1 MYLDFF
7 GKLCINIFFE
17 VILEIIKLG
26 LKGISVYFEFVYIFK
41 EPVSYSLFLEWI
53 LLWIFKI
60 ATFLKKLYVL
70 KRLWSLFETI
80 LEMIE

>member
-41 EPVSYSLFLEWI
+41 EPVFTVFGMNITVNL
-53 LLWIFKI
+53 
-60 ATFLKKLYVL
+60 
-70 KRLWSLFETI
+70 
-80 LEMIE
+80 